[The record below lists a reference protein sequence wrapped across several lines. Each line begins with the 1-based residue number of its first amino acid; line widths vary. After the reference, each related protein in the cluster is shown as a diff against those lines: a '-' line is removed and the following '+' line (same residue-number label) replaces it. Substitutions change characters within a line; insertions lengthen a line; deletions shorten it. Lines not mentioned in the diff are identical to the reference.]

1 MKQIAIIVAAIACAG
16 CTVTRFESGGVKL
29 TRWSFLQAPEIG
41 TVTLSTNSATMSG
54 YKGQD
59 IAPLAKGIAEG
70 ITKGLMP

>member
-1 MKQIAIIVAAIACAG
+1 MRLSIIMALVACAG
-16 CTVTRFESGGVKL
+16 CTVTRFESGGVRL

-70 ITKGLMP
+70 IVKGLAP